1 MKPILLTGWLLVGAA
16 SAVSAQTADTIS
28 PSKTGQA
35 LPEVLISGL
44 RETAAQETSLNLT
57 ALSHERMVRS
67 GAPTLAAALTSLPGV
82 SRLSTGAGI
91 GKPVVRGLYGNRV
104 LVLLSSLKF
113 DNQQWQDE
121 HGLGLSDIGV
131 NRVELIRGPAS
142 ILYGSEAVGGV
153 INVIEERPT
162 PDVRR
167 QGDASLR
174 FYSNTRGISGDAG
187 LLGNTKK
194 GWWRLRAG
202 ADNHADYAQGGG
214 DRALNSRF
222 GGYYLKGTL
231 AFRNARRQNIINY
244 NGSLNNFGFVLEDLV
259 NFFTPD
265 ARWSRSLAGPHH
277 TVALNVLSSENTFWR
292 KNGQLKV
299 NAGLQSN
306 LRREDEGGG
315 AVSLNMHLVS
325 LPWNVQWAQPI
336 SLHNTLIISGI
347 GALENNTNYG
357 ARIIVPDANMAEQG
371 ASVFLRH
378 LRGAFT
384 LEAGAGLQDKFIET
398 KETRLLNTPDKG
410 IRPFSRHRASG
421 NGLLGFAWNPSSA
434 WTFKA
439 NAATGFRAPNL
450 AELSSNGLH
459 EGIFRYEIGRP
470 NLLNEQNL
478 NLEANIRR
486 EGKWLSVSAAAW
498 VNQFKNYV
506 YLAPTGEDV
515 FGFPVFRYQQD
526 DAHLVGGE
534 ATATIKAGQGVAW
547 DNEFAVVRGKR
558 ADGTALPF
566 IPAPK
571 WVSRLK
577 WTGNWAPKLPNSW
590 AFAEGEYV
598 LKQNHP
604 YRPAD
609 CDALMANEAQLGC
622 ETPTPAYFLLNIG
635 AGTDFSLG
643 KQILTLRLSGH
654 NLLDRRYF
662 DHLSRFKSYGIYEP
676 GRDVALS
683 VRYSW

>member
-1 MKPILLTGWLLVGAA
+1 MKFILYTGLLIFW
-16 SAVSAQTADTIS
+16 AVRTVYAQMPDTVS
-28 PSKTGQA
+28 SGGEA

-44 RETAAQETSLNLT
+44 RDAAAKETTLNLT
-57 ALSHERMVRS
+57 ALSRERIIRS
-67 GAPTLAAALTSLPGV
+67 GAPTLAGALTALPGI

-121 HGLGLSDIGV
+121 HGLGLTDLGIE
-131 NRVELIRGPAS
+131 RVELIRGPAS

-153 INVIEERPT
+153 INVIEEQPA
-162 PDVRR
+162 PDRQR
-167 QGDASLR
+167 QGDANLR
-174 FYSNTRGISGDAG
+174 LYSNTRGISGDVG
-187 LLGNTKK
+187 LLGNSKW
-194 GWWRLRAG
+194 GWWRIRAG
-202 ADNHADYAQGGG
+202 ADNHADYTQGGG

-231 AFRNARRQNIINY
+231 AFRNARRQSILNY
-244 NGSLNNFGFVLEDLV
+244 NGSLNNFGFVLVDLV

-277 TVALNVLSSENTFWR
+277 TVALNVLSSENTFWK

-325 LPWNVQWAQPI
+325 LPWNVQWAQAV
-336 SLHNTLIISGI
+336 SRYNMLILSGI

-371 ASVFLRH
+371 GSVFLRH
-378 LRGAFT
+378 VRST
-384 LEAGAGLQDKFIET
+384 LTVEAGAGLQDKFIQT
-398 KETRLLNTPDKG
+398 KATRLLNTPDKE
-410 IRPFSRHRASG
+410 IQPFSRHRASA
-421 NGLLGFAWNPSSA
+421 NGLLGVVWNPTAA

-459 EGIFRYEIGRP
+459 EGIFRYEIGWP
-470 NLLNEQNL
+470 DLHNEQNI
-478 NLEANIRR
+478 NFEGDVSQD
-486 EGKWLSVSAAAW
+486 GKWFAISLSAW

-506 YLAPTGEDV
+506 YLAPTGVEV
-515 FGFPVFRYQQD
+515 FGFPVFRYRQD
-526 DAHLVGGE
+526 NARLLGGE
-534 ATATIKAGQGVAW
+534 ATATVRTGTGWAW
-547 DNEFAVVRGKR
+547 DNEFALVRGER
-558 ADGTALPF
+558 TDGTALPF

-571 WVSRLK
+571 WVSRVK
-577 WTGNWAPKLPNSW
+577 WAGTWGPRLPKSW

-598 LKQNHP
+598 LGQTHP

-609 CDALMANEAQLGC
+609 CDRVPANEAQLGC
-622 ETPTPAYFLLNIG
+622 ETATPAYFLLHAG
-635 AGTDFSLG
+635 LGTDLTWG
-643 KQILTLRLSGH
+643 KRLLTLRLSAR

-662 DHLSRFKSYGIYEP
+662 DHLSRFKAYGIYEP
-676 GRDVALS
+676 GRDVGLS
-683 VRYSW
+683 ARLSW

>member
-1 MKPILLTGWLLVGAA
+1 MKSSLLTGLLLVCSMGL
-16 SAVSAQTADTIS
+16 VSAQTPDSSSA
-28 PSKTGQA
+28 PNAGQA

-44 RETAAQETSLNLT
+44 RESASKGTVLNLT
-57 ALSHERMVRS
+57 ALSHERIVRS
-67 GAPTLAAALTSLPGV
+67 GAPSLAGALTALPGV

-91 GKPVVRGLYGNRV
+91 GKPVIRGLYGNRV

-121 HGLGLSDIGV
+121 HGLGLSDVGV
-131 NRVELIRGPAS
+131 DRVELIRGPAS

-153 INVIEERPT
+153 LNVIEEQPA
-162 PDVRR
+162 PGPGR
-167 QGDASLR
+167 QGDANLR
-174 FYSNTRGISGDAG
+174 LYSNTRGLSGDLG
-187 LLGNTKK
+187 FLGNTKR

-202 ADNHADYAQGGG
+202 ADNHADYTQGGG

-222 GGYYLKGTL
+222 GGYYFKGTL
-231 AFRNARRQNIINY
+231 AFRNTRRQSILNY

-259 NFFTPD
+259 NFFSPD

-299 NAGLQSN
+299 NVGLQSN

-315 AVSLNMHLVS
+315 AVSLNMHLLS
-325 LPWNVQWAQPI
+325 LPWNVQWAKPL
-336 SLHNTLIISGI
+336 SRHNTLILSSI

-371 ASVFLRH
+371 GSVFLRL
-378 LRGAFT
+378 LRGT
-384 LEAGAGLQDKFIET
+384 LTVEAGLGVQDKFIET
-398 KETRLLNTPDKG
+398 KATRLLNTPDKD
-410 IRPFSRHRASG
+410 IHPFSRHRASA
-421 NGLLGFAWNPSSA
+421 NGLLGLAWNPSA
-434 WTFKA
+434 TWTFKA

-459 EGIFRYEIGRP
+459 EGVFRYEIGRAD
-470 NLLNEQNL
+470 LRNEQNL
-478 NLEANIRR
+478 NLEANISS
-486 EGKWLSVSAAAW
+486 EGKWWALSVAGW

-515 FGFPVFRYQQD
+515 FGFPVFRYQQS
-526 DAHLVGGE
+526 DARLLGGE
-534 ATATIKAGQGVAW
+534 ATATLRPAGAWAW
-547 DNEFAVVRGKR
+547 DNEFALVQGER

-571 WVSRLK
+571 WRSRLK
-577 WTGNWAPKLPNSW
+577 WAGNWGPRLPKSW

-598 LKQNHP
+598 LAQNRP

-609 CDALMANEAQLGC
+609 CDRMMANEAQLGC
-622 ETPTPAYFLLNIG
+622 ETPTPAYFLLHAG
-635 AGTDFSLG
+635 LGTDLAWG
-643 KQILTLRLSGH
+643 KRFLTLRLSAR

-662 DHLSRFKSYGIYEP
+662 DHLSRFKAYGIYEP
-676 GRDVALS
+676 GRDIVLAVTLS
-683 VRYSW
+683 W

>member
-1 MKPILLTGWLLVGAA
+1 MKHFLLIGFFLARFA
-16 SAVSAQTADTIS
+16 NFSSAQTSDSLRTSTLA
-28 PSKTGQA
+28 KA

-44 RETAAQETSLNLT
+44 RESEGKATALNIS

-67 GAPTLAAALTSLPGV
+67 GAATLAAALTALPGV

-91 GKPVVRGLYGNRV
+91 GKPVIRGLYGNRV

-121 HGLGLSDIGV
+121 HGLGLTDVGV
-131 NRVELIRGPAS
+131 DRVELIRGPAS

-153 INVIEERPT
+153 INVIEEQPT
-162 PDVRR
+162 PGRHQ
-167 QGDASLR
+167 QGDANLR
-174 FYSNTRGISGDAG
+174 LYSNTLGMSGDVG
-187 LLGNTKK
+187 FLGNTKQ

-202 ADNHADYAQGGG
+202 ADNHADYTQGGG
-214 DRALNSRF
+214 NRALNSRF
-222 GGYYLKGTL
+222 GGYYVKGTL
-231 AFRNARRQNIINY
+231 AFRNARRQSIINY

-259 NFFTPD
+259 SFFTPD

-277 TVALNVLSSENTFWR
+277 TVFLNVLSSENTFWK

-336 SLHNTLIISGI
+336 SQHNMLIISGI

-378 LRGAFT
+378 LRGT
-384 LEAGAGLQDKFIET
+384 LTVEAGAGLQDKFIQT

-410 IRPFSRHRASG
+410 IHPFSRHRASA
-421 NGLLGFAWNPSSA
+421 NGLLGLAWNPSAA
-434 WTFKA
+434 WTLKA

-459 EGIFRYEIGRP
+459 EGVFRYEIGRP
-470 NLLNEQNL
+470 DLYNEQNL
-478 NLEANIRR
+478 NLETDISR
-486 EGKWLSVSAAAW
+486 EGKWFAVSVAAW

-526 DAHLVGGE
+526 NTRLAGGE
-534 ATATIKAGQGVAW
+534 ATATLQAGQGWVW
-547 DNEFAVVRGKR
+547 ENEFAIVRGKR
-558 ADGTALPF
+558 ADGIALPF

-571 WVSRLK
+571 LVSRVK
-577 WTGNWAPKLPNSW
+577 WAGNWSQKLSKSW

-598 LKQNHP
+598 LQQNHP

-609 CDALMANEAQLGC
+609 CDQTMANEAQLGC
-622 ETPTPAYFLLNIG
+622 ETPTPAYFLLNTG
-635 AGTDFSLG
+635 VGTDLQWG
-643 KQILTLRLSGH
+643 KNWLTLRLTAR
-654 NLLDRRYF
+654 NLLDLRYF

-676 GRDVALS
+676 GREVVLS
-683 VRYSW
+683 ARIAW